1 MSDIM
6 SVSRLRL
13 GSDGDGIRT
22 LVGFHGC
29 PLNCRYCAN
38 RHCHNLDISRAD
50 FTADE
55 LVDILSLDEPYF
67 FMTGGGVTFGGGE
80 PLLQADFIHEVCRK
94 IDKRWHCIIETSLYV
109 EWEQIKVVAE
119 DIDFWFVD
127 IKDTNDEIYEA
138 YTGQS
143 NHKVL
148 SNLKNLVDLVGA
160 DKICVRL
167 PLIPGFNTE
176 KDREKSMD
184 YVMTQIDAR
193 LMLDVFDYIRC

>member
-38 RHCHNLDISRAD
+38 RHCHNLETPRAD

-55 LVDILSLDEPYF
+55 LVDLLALDEPYF
-67 FMTGGGVTFGGGE
+67 LMTGGGVTFGGGE
-80 PLLQADFIHEVCRK
+80 PLLQADFIHEVCQK
-94 IDKRWHCIIETSLYV
+94 INKRWHCIIETSLYV
-109 EWEQIKVVAE
+109 DWEQIKVLAD

-127 IKDTNDEIYEA
+127 IKDTNDEIYKA

-143 NHKVL
+143 NQKVL
-148 SNLKNLVDLVGA
+148 SNLKDLVDLVGT

-176 KDREKSMD
+176 KDREKSMEH
-184 YVMTQIDAR
+184 VMAQIDAK
-193 LMLDVFDYIRC
+193 LMLDIFDYIRC

>member
-1 MSDIM
+1 MSDVM

-38 RHCHNLDISRAD
+38 RHCHNLETPRAD

-55 LVDILSLDEPYF
+55 LVNLLSLDEPYF

-80 PLLQADFIHEVCRK
+80 PLLQADFIHEVCQK
-94 IDKRWHCIIETSLYV
+94 INKRWHCIIETSLYV
-109 EWEQIKVVAE
+109 DWEQIEVVAD

-127 IKDTNDEIYEA
+127 IKDTNDEIYKS

-143 NHKVL
+143 NQKVL

-167 PLIPGFNTE
+167 PLIQGFNTK
-176 KDREKSMD
+176 KDREKSIEH
-184 YVMTQIDAR
+184 VMKQIDAR
-193 LMLDVFDYIRC
+193 LMLDIFDYIRC